1 MNIGVII
8 LSFIILVGGI
18 HLWNVYSTQVKEPPK
33 LPGLLVPQ
41 QVGKSKHIQSKTGD
55 ASMATEWVRR
65 RAISGVSYCGNTLSL
80 TKKAIRETRVSTG
93 STNGYLESY
102 MISGLC
108 AIKGLAVPVA
118 VPFPEYDG
126 GNAYDVGVVPFD
138 SGDYN
143 GGDAFT
149 QPPNEYDGGDA
160 NTFEYG
166 TLFDNALL

>member
-18 HLWNVYSTQVKEPPK
+18 QVWNVYSTQLKEPPK
-33 LPGLLVPQ
+33 VPGFLVPQ

-65 RAISGVSYCGNTLSL
+65 RAISGVRYCGNTLSL

-108 AIKGLAVPVA
+108 SVKGITA

-126 GNAYDVGVVPFD
+126 GDAYDVGLVPFG
-138 SGDYN
+138 SGYYG

-160 NTFEYG
+160 NTVEYG
-166 TLFDNALL
+166 TLFDNALF